1 MESLLQGSQS
11 GLKPRKLFLV
21 GENEAE
27 LDELEHVDVALEG
40 GVVVLIL
47 VVGLRRRLPYDAGEL
62 RVHGNAGVP
71 VDELSDQGELVLQ
84 VRRPDLADLHVRL
97 CGRQRCGHRSI
108 RHIQE
113 LEEASGGEPIRQFRQ
128 RLGFGFAGPAGRGG
142 RRGLADAIKG
152 GGGSGG
158 EP

>member
-97 CGRQRCGHRSI
+97 CGRRRCGHRSI

-113 LEEASGGEPIRQFRQ
+113 LEEASGGEAASRS
-128 RLGFGFAGPAGRGG
+128 
-142 RRGLADAIKG
+142 
-152 GGGSGG
+152 GSSGNG
-158 EP
+158 